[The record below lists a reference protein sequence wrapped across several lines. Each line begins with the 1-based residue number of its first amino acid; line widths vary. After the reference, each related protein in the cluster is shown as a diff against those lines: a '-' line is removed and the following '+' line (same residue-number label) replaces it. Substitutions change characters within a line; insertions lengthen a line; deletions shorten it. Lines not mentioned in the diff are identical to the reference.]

1 MEKATIY
8 VAPLARLFL
17 AFLFLIAG
25 FGKLMNPAGTI
36 SYISSVGLPLPQLG
50 YAIALAAELGGGL
63 LILVGYQTR
72 LIAPLM
78 AIFTIATAIFFH
90 NNFADQTQVINFM
103 KNIAIAG
110 GFLAL
115 MANGAGAF
123 SIDAR
128 LGKH

>member
-1 MEKATIY
+1 MEKASTY
-8 VAPLARLFL
+8 AAPVARLFL
-17 AFLFLIAG
+17 AILFLMAG

-36 SYISSVGLPLPQLG
+36 GYISSAGLPFPELG

-63 LILVGYQTR
+63 LILVGYQVR

-78 AIFTIATAIFFH
+78 AIFTLATAVFFH
-90 NNFADQTQVINFM
+90 NNFADQTQQIMFM

-115 MANGAGAF
+115 MANGAGAL
-123 SIDAR
+123 SIDDR
-128 LGKH
+128 KG